1 MGRRASSNS
10 QHQLTM
16 TLAADELKQPLHTKV
31 RQILRDQIQNAFQH
45 DQRFYSERELMR
57 MLKVSQPTVRRA
69 MSSLVSEGYLKPSQ
83 RRGFFVQKQVSQRY
97 VGLFVPGNR
106 YSLTDASFEALAES
120 CRNNNYVMN
129 VYYVHKEESA
139 ESAFNSIRHRA
150 FEERI
155 IMTGLTTELTL
166 QLDAKL
172 QASGYRH
179 LVIGGGVS
187 GFSGSSLTFDHDYGV
202 DKVLD
207 HLTGLGHERIVFI
220 VNEPRVLFI
229 TSQRAAAVERKLRER
244 NLTHSSLIYC
254 DTKSWENSFVAAY
267 NKTEEVWIHSSP
279 KPTAIVPLS
288 GVGAWATLGYAMTH
302 GIRVPEQ
309 LSIVAFDPVAN
320 ADILP
325 IPISELTFPY
335 NERAEKALEM
345 LWSEAPM
352 PRHEVIRSGELLAR
366 ASSGPTQPA

>member
-1 MGRRASSNS
+1 MGRRSSSAS
-10 QHQLTM
+10 QHELTM

-31 RQILRDQIQNAFQH
+31 RQILRDQIQNVFEH
-45 DQRFYSERELMR
+45 NQRFYSEREVMR

-83 RRGFFVQKQVSQRY
+83 RRGFFVVKRVSQRF
-97 VGLFVPGNR
+97 VGLFIPGNR

-120 CRNNNYVMN
+120 CRNNDFVMN

-139 ESAFNSIRHRA
+139 ESAFGSIRHRA

-166 QLDAKL
+166 QIGAKL
-172 QASGYRH
+172 QAGGYGH
-179 LVIGGGVS
+179 LVLGAGVS
-187 GFSGSSLTFDHDYGV
+187 GFSGSSLTFDHGDGV

-207 HLTGLGHERIVFI
+207 YLTGLGHERIVFI
-220 VNEPRVLFI
+220 VNEPRVLFV

-254 DTKSWENSFVAAY
+254 DTKPWENSYTAAY
-267 NKTEEVWIHSSP
+267 KKTEEVWKTSSP

-288 GVGAWATLGYAMTH
+288 GVGAWATYGYAMTH
-302 GIRVPEQ
+302 GIRIPDE

-320 ADILP
+320 SEILP
-325 IPISELTFPY
+325 IPLSELTFPY
-335 NERAEKALEM
+335 MERANKALEM

-352 PRHEVIRSGELLAR
+352 ARHEVIRGGELVAR
-366 ASSGPTQPA
+366 ASSGPARA